1 MINRIKELVDKL
13 NKASEVYYNT
23 SDTLMTDKEWDSLYD
38 ELINLEKETGII
50 LTNSPT
56 QNVGYKIIS
65 EFEEVKHKYPLLSLD
80 KTQNIDELHKFAKD
94 KDCIL
99 MLKYDGLTI
108 DIEYNNGKL
117 IKAATRGN
125 GEVGEDITHNIV
137 AFTNVPLAIPIKENI
152 NVFGEAIITYDKFN
166 EINSKIKKEEDKYKN
181 PRNLVSGSV
190 RQLDSKVCKQRGIKF
205 IAYGLNGLDIR
216 YKDQQFKTIEKCGF
230 EVAKEWW
237 GYAPKV
243 DRKDLEA
250 LIENLKERATKKGIP
265 IDGLVMSFRDMEYG
279 KSLGRTSKFPRH
291 SMAFKFYDEAE
302 ETILRDIE
310 WKIGRTGII
319 TPVAVFDTVE
329 LDGTDV
335 NKASLHN
342 ISIIEGLELGI
353 GDTITIFKANQIIP
367 QVRENLT
374 KSNIGTLKIPEFCPE
389 CGCATRV
396 KQSEKTKVLIC
407 TNDNCKAKL
416 VQKIKHYCSKNAMN
430 VEGLSEKTIE
440 KFIEKRFLNS
450 IADIYTL
457 KDRKEIKR
465 MEGFGAKSFNKLIDS
480 IEKSKK
486 CKLENFIYALGISNV
501 GKTTAKTL
509 VEYVDKFPNL
519 VVENSDAQENLL
531 KMNFLT
537 VKDLLKMKDCG
548 EIVANSIVDWFNN
561 QDNINMVNSFI
572 DKIEFIEEVQ
582 EEIVAKDNP
591 LNGKHV
597 YLTGTFKLKKK
608 DLKIELEKLGAIVE
622 SGYKKSLDYLIVASN
637 ISKSGKKDRAIK
649 DNVKLFTEDE
659 LMKLT

>member
-1 MINRIKELVDKL
+1 MINKIKELVDKL

-23 SDTLMTDKEWDSLYD
+23 SDTLMTDKEWDGLYD
-38 ELINLEKETGII
+38 ELTNLEKETGII

-56 QNVGYKIIS
+56 QNVGYKVIS
-65 EFEEVKHKYPLLSLD
+65 EFKGVKHKYPLLSLD
-80 KTQNIDELHKFAKD
+80 KTQNIDELHGFARD

-108 DIEYNNGKL
+108 DIEYNDGKL

-137 AFTNVPLAIPIKENI
+137 AFTNVPLTIPIKENI

-190 RQLDSKVCKQRGIKF
+190 RQLDSKVCKRRGVKF

-216 YKDQQFKTIEKCGF
+216 YKDQQFKMIEKCGF

-243 DRKDLEA
+243 DRKDLEW
-250 LIENLKERATKKGIP
+250 LIENLKERAAKRGIP
-265 IDGLVMSFRDMEYG
+265 IDGLVMTFRDMEYG

-302 ETILRDIE
+302 ETVLRDIE
-310 WKIGRTGII
+310 WQVGRTGII
-319 TPVAVFDTVE
+319 TPVAIFDTVE

-353 GDTITIFKANQIIP
+353 GDTIAVYKANQIIP

-374 KSNIGTLKIPEFCPE
+374 KSNVGTLKIPEFCPE
-389 CGCATRV
+389 CGGTTRV
-396 KQSEKTKVLIC
+396 KQSEKAKILVC

-416 VQKIKHYCSKNAMN
+416 VQRIKHYCSKNTMN

-440 KFIEKRFLNS
+440 KFIEKGFLNS
-450 IADIYTL
+450 ISDIYTL

-465 MEGFGAKSFNKLIDS
+465 MEGFGAKSFNKLVES
-480 IEKSKK
+480 IERSKK
-486 CKLENFIYALGISNV
+486 CKLENFIYALGIPNV

-509 VEYVDKFPNL
+509 VEFVKEMPYLTDNSPSENL
-519 VVENSDAQENLL
+519 V

-537 VKDLLKMKDCG
+537 VEKLLKMKDCG
-548 EIVANSIVDWFNN
+548 EIVANSVVDWFSS
-561 QDNINMVNSFI
+561 QSNIDLVNSFVEEL
-572 DKIEFIEEVQ
+572 EFIEENKEV
-582 EEIVAKDNP
+582 IIAKDNP
-591 LNGKHV
+591 LKNKHV
-597 YLTGTFKLKKK
+597 YPTGKFSLKKN
-608 DLKIELEKLGAIVE
+608 DLKKELEKLGAIVE
-622 SGYKKSLDYLIVASN
+622 SGYKKSLDYLIVAGDT
-637 ISKSGKKDRAIK
+637 SKSSKKDRAIK
-649 DNVKLFTEDE
+649 DNVELFTEDE
-659 LMKLT
+659 LMKLIK

>member
-1 MINRIKELVDKL
+1 MINRIKELVNKL
-13 NKASEVYYNT
+13 NQASEVYYNT
-23 SDTLMTDKEWDSLYD
+23 SNTIMSDKIWDSLYD
-38 ELINLEKETGII
+38 ELVDLEKETGIV

-80 KTQNIDELHKFAKD
+80 KTQNIDELHEFARD

-137 AFTNVPLAIPIKENI
+137 TFTNVPLTIPIKENI
-152 NVFGEAIITYDKFN
+152 NIFGEAIITYDKFN

-190 RQLDSKVCKQRGIKF
+190 RQLDSKVCKQRGVKF

-216 YKDQQFKTIEKCGF
+216 YKDQQLKKLKEYGF
-230 EVAKEWW
+230 EVADDWF
-237 GYAPKV
+237 GYAPKS
-243 DRKDLEA
+243 DRKDLEKI
-250 LIENLKERATKKGIP
+250 IESLKEKAKNKGIP
-265 IDGLVMSFRDMEYG
+265 IDGLVMTFRDMEYG
-279 KSLGRTSKFPRH
+279 KSLGRTSKFPKH
-291 SMAFKFYDEAE
+291 SIAFKFYDEAE

-310 WKIGRTGII
+310 WQVGRTGVI
-319 TPVAVFDTVE
+319 TPVAIFDTVE
-329 LDGTDV
+329 LDGTEV

-342 ISIIEGLELGI
+342 ISIIESLELGI
-353 GDTITIFKANQIIP
+353 GDTITVYKANQIIP
-367 QVRENLT
+367 QIRENLT
-374 KSNIGTLKIPEFCPE
+374 KSNTLKTPKTCHK
-389 CGCATRV
+389 CGFKT
-396 KQSEKTKVLIC
+396 KIEQSERAKVLMC

-416 VQKIKHYCSKNAMN
+416 AQKIKHYCNKNSMN

-440 KFIEKRFLNS
+440 KFMEKGFLNS

-465 MEGFGAKSFNKLIDS
+465 IEGFGAKSFNKLIDS

-486 CKLENFIYALGISNV
+486 CKLENFIYGLGIPNV

-509 VEYVDKFPNL
+509 VEYVDKLPNL
-519 VVENSDAQENLL
+519 TVENGNSQENLF
-531 KMNFLT
+531 KINFLT
-537 VKDLLKMKDCG
+537 AKDLLKMKDCG

-572 DKIEFIEEVQ
+572 DEIEFIEEVND
-582 EEIVAKDNP
+582 EIIAEDNP
-591 LNGKHV
+591 LKGKHV
-597 YLTGTFKLKKK
+597 YPTGTFKLKKK

-622 SGYKKSLDYLIVASN
+622 SGYKKSLDYLIVAGD

-659 LMKLT
+659 LMKLF